1 MTRDPNRPPT
11 HGGNDRRSAIGRTA
25 ALSGGVFLA
34 ITAAVGLFSYSVR
47 DTKTVVRAAGADV
60 TVPDSTTGPATTDTT
75 ASAPVVSNPTVTT
88 QTTSGAPTIAPT
100 SVPLA
105 AQSSTTTS
113 TATTAPAAVTC
124 PPLDGS
130 ATPRRSFPAAPPDC
144 IDARA
149 TYSAVIATS
158 EGSFTIALDT
168 KRAPKTVNNFVFLA
182 RSKFYDGL
190 TFHRVVP
197 GFVIQGGDPL
207 GNGQGGPGYEF
218 ADELPDQPGYA
229 VGSVA
234 MANSGANTNGSQ
246 FFVVTGELGLAVP
259 GRYSKFAKVTKGLD
273 VLKAIEKLG
282 KEPAADNTEYP
293 PIRTIT
299 ITSIT
304 IKAVGEKASR
314 IPGLAADTTSATDT
328 TAA

>member
-1 MTRDPNRPPT
+1 MTPEPNGQPG
-11 HGGNDRRSAIGRTA
+11 HSENDRRGAIGRTA
-25 ALSGGVFLA
+25 AMAGGVFLA

-47 DTKTVVRAAGADV
+47 DTTAIVRAG
-60 TVPDSTTGPATTDTT
+60 GTDTT
-75 ASAPVVSNPTVTT
+75 SP
-88 QTTSGAPTIAPT
+88 G
-100 SVPLA
+100 A
-105 AQSSTTTS
+105 AQPSNGPPTTRSGSTTATTTGAALTES
-113 TATTAPAAVTC
+113 TTTAPAIAAPSTTLPPPTSTAAVGGAAATC
-124 PPLDGS
+124 PALDGS
-130 ATPRRSFPAAPPDC
+130 ATPRRSFASAPPDC
-144 IDARA
+144 IDPKA
-149 TYSAVIATS
+149 TYSAVVATS
-158 EGSFTIALDT
+158 EGSFTISLDA

-229 VGSVA
+229 VGAVA

-259 GRYSKFAKVTKGLD
+259 GRYSKFGKVTKGLD
-273 VLKAIEKLG
+273 IVKAIEKLG

-299 ITSIT
+299 ITSVI
-304 IKAVGEKASR
+304 IKSVGEKASR
-314 IPGLAADTTSATDT
+314 IPGLADTTAASTDT